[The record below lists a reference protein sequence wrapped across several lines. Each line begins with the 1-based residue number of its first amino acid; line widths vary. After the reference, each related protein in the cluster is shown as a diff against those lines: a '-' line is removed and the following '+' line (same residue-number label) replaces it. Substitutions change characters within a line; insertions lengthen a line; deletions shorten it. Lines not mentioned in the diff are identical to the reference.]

1 MEFHLKL
8 IGGLLIVLA
17 LAHVFFPRYF
27 NWKAELQSLSMI
39 NRQIM
44 YVHAFFI
51 GLMVLLMGILCVS
64 NYPDLIETPFGRKV
78 CLGLGL
84 FWACRLAIQWFGYSP
99 KLWRGKSFET
109 VIHIILTIFWI
120 YLSIVFLSIY
130 YVF

>member
-8 IGGLLIVLA
+8 IGCLLVVLA
-17 LAHVFFPRYF
+17 LAHTFFPGYF
-27 NWKAELQSLSMI
+27 NWKNELQSLSMI

-51 GLMVLLMGILCVS
+51 ALMVLLMGILCIS
-64 NYPDLIETPFGRKV
+64 SSKDLIETIIGRKV

-84 FWACRLAIQWFGYSP
+84 FWTCRLAIQWLGYSS
-99 KLWRGKSFET
+99 KLWTGKRFET
-109 VIHIILTIFWI
+109 IIHIFLTIFWI
-120 YLSIVFLSIY
+120 YLSVVFISIY